1 MIYFVTV
8 NYYSTDLVTQLIG
21 SLPEDSEV
29 PYQIVIVNNSP
40 DDASIEQL
48 KTDNILIFEA
58 KTNLGFGRA
67 CNLGLNW
74 VYKQDREAIAWIINP
89 DSYLLEKTLE
99 KVPAFFK
106 AYPELSIVGTLIYTP
121 TEEVWF
127 GGGRFIPETGT
138 ILSENLL
145 LTQPNLAYVPCDWV
159 SGCSLLLNLRN
170 FRTCPEF
177 DSAYF
182 LYYEDFDFCRRY
194 FLEGHLIGITPLIRV
209 GHQPSSITN
218 RNIFNKI
225 KHSTYSYLLTLKKY
239 TSLTVRS
246 LRFLRLIFHAFM
258 LLVVKPSVA
267 FGKLYGV
274 LLYLKKRY

>member
-8 NYYSTDLVTQLIG
+8 NYYSTDLVTQLIR
-21 SLPEDSEV
+21 SFPEDSEV
-29 PYQIVIVNNSP
+29 PYQVVIVNNSL
-40 DDASIEQL
+40 DDASIEQV
-48 KTDNILIFEA
+48 KTDSILILQA
-58 KTNLGFGRA
+58 KTNLGFGKG

-74 VYKQDREAIAWIINP
+74 IYEQDNEAIVWIINP

-99 KVPAFFK
+99 QVPAFFK
-106 AYPELSIVGTLIYTP
+106 TYPELSIVGTFIYTP
-121 TEEVWF
+121 AGEVWF

-145 LTQPNLAYVPCDWV
+145 LTHPKLAYMPCDWV
-159 SGCSLLLNLRN
+159 SGCSLLVN
-170 FRTCPEF
+170 FRKFPSCPEF
-177 DSAYF
+177 DPAYF

-194 FLEGHLIGITPLIRV
+194 SLQGHLIGITSLIRV

-225 KHSTYSYLLTLKKY
+225 KHSTYSYLLTLEKY
-239 TSLTVRS
+239 ASLTVRS

-267 FGKLYGV
+267 LGKLYGV
-274 LLYLKKRY
+274 FLYLKKRY

>member
-8 NYYSTDLVTQLIG
+8 NYFSTDLVNQLIR
-21 SLPEDSEV
+21 SLPENSEV
-29 PYQIVIVNNSP
+29 SYQVIIVNNSP
-40 DDASIEQL
+40 DDASIKQL
-48 KTDNILIFEA
+48 KTDSILILEA

-74 VYKQDREAIAWIINP
+74 VYKQDNEAIAWIINP
-89 DSYLLEKTLE
+89 DSYLLEKNIE

-106 AYPELSIVGTLIYTP
+106 AYPELSIVGTLIYIP
-121 TEEVWF
+121 TGEVWF
-127 GGGRFIPETGT
+127 GGGRFIPGTGT
-138 ILSENLL
+138 IFSENLL

-159 SGCSLLLNLRN
+159 SGCSLLLNLRK
-170 FRTCPEF
+170 FPSCPEF
-177 DSAYF
+177 DPAYF

-194 FLEGHLIGITPLIRV
+194 SLEGHLIAITPLIRV

-218 RNIFNKI
+218 RNIFIKI
-225 KHSTYSYLLTLKKY
+225 KYSTYSYLLTLEKY
-239 TSLTVRS
+239 VSLPVRS

-267 FGKLYGV
+267 LGKLYGV
-274 LLYLKKRY
+274 FLYLKKRY